1 MRHGVHSALSAAETE
16 CLTPLAGELGY
27 LPRAVVQDLES
38 TLVDTTRALHGLL
51 RTLTHT
57 AS

>member
-1 MRHGVHSALSAAETE
+1 MGSAAETE
-16 CLTPLAGELGY
+16 CLTRLAGELGY

-38 TLVDTTRALHGLL
+38 TLVDTMRALHGLL
-51 RTLTHT
+51 RKLTHT